1 MNIQIRVVV
10 KLMNRA
16 QILNGPTQLMKLKFN
31 SKLSKIYPNQI
42 GNLYKKD
49 TDLLK
54 LTKSKIKEFLKS

>member
-10 KLMNRA
+10 KFMNRA
-16 QILNGPTQLMKLKFN
+16 QILYGPTQLMKLKFN

-49 TDLLK
+49 IDLLK
-54 LTKSKIKEFLKS
+54 LIKSKIKEFLK

>member
-49 TDLLK
+49 IDLLK
-54 LTKSKIKEFLKS
+54 LIKSKIKEFLK